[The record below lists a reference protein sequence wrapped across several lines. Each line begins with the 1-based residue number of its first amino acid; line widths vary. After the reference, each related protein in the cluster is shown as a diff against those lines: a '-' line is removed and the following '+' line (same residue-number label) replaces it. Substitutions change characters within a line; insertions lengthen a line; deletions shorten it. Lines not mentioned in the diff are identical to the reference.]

1 MTNKLPKI
9 ILLSGP
15 KRSGKDT
22 FANYLQQNYDYHH
35 LKITS
40 KLKDCIKNLFDLEEE
55 HFEQKKEELIPNWN
69 TTPRRLMQFIGT
81 DMFQY
86 KIQEIIPE
94 IGRNFWIKSLFNEEL
109 IYNLINNENYK
120 IVISDLRF
128 LHEYNEIE
136 KLNIPY
142 IHIRI
147 NNPNL
152 DYITDSHVSETELYE
167 LSYNYEIKNDSSL
180 DIFYSKISRLINNLK

>member
-9 ILLSGP
+9 ILLSGL

-22 FANYLQQNYDYHH
+22 FANYLHNNYDYHH

-40 KLKDCIKNLFDLEEE
+40 KLKDCIKLLFGLEDED
-55 HFEQKKEELIPNWN
+55 FEQKKEELNPNWN
-69 TTPRRLMQFIGT
+69 TTSRRLMQFIGT
-81 DMFQY
+81 DIFQY
-86 KIQEIIPE
+86 KIQELIPH

-109 IYNLINNENYK
+109 IYNLINNENYR

-128 LHEYNEIE
+128 LHEYSEIE
-136 KLNIPY
+136 KLNIPF

-147 NNPNL
+147 NNQNL
-152 DYITDSHVSETELYE
+152 DSEVDTHISETELYDIP
-167 LSYNYEIKNDSSL
+167 YNYEIKNDSSL
-180 DIFYSKISRLINNLK
+180 DVFYSKISSLIYYLK